1 MRNVVPAAALQ
12 IAVPAGAAGF
22 STVYEE
28 IAETTIKI
36 DSFTFAPQRVTVN
49 TGTTVTWHNEDDV
62 PHIISSRTD
71 FFKSRTLDADD
82 KFSFKFSAPGSYAY
96 YCALHPQMIGT
107 IIVGPAARKIAP
119 R

>member
-82 KFSFKFSAPGSYAY
+82 TFSFKFSAPGSYAY